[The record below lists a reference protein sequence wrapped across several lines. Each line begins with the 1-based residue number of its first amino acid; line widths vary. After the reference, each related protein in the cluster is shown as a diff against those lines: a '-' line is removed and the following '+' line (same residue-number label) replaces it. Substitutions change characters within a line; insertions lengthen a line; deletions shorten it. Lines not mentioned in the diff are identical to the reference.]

1 MKKTHPCM
9 FVVVIVTT
17 FMFARE
23 ARADGFD
30 RYTNSVLAQA
40 IGQPGVEE
48 ISPLPAERLSEAPRV
63 IADSNSALILVKTA
77 NGSNAK
83 LLVQF
88 ARQKFGE
95 RILPVLVVERFVTY
109 RPGSERSI
117 VAEGRNIHLYPG
129 YVLHLEIGQIVPADV
144 GGDLRFISDPKKGE
158 YLEALGRARLYLITR
173 PLPGTEIKKTVRP
186 APDEPYRAE
195 FFNGT
200 FRLYDDGR
208 RQGILRLQVDS
219 EGNLSG
225 EFFSDATGNKYPVSG
240 KVGPNPRHF
249 VQFTIKFPQSVQH
262 FTGYIF
268 TRGGSAICGSSKFQ
282 DRDAGFYAVRVDE
295 D

>member
-1 MKKTHPCM
+1 MKKTYSCM
-9 FVVVIVTT
+9 YVVVIATI
-17 FMFARE
+17 FMFAGE
-23 ARADGFD
+23 ARADVFD

-40 IGQPGVEE
+40 IGQPGVEA

-63 IADSNSALILVKTA
+63 IANSNSALILVKTT
-77 NGSNAK
+77 NGFNAK

-109 RPGSERSI
+109 RPGTERSV
-117 VAEGRNIHLYPG
+117 VAEGRNLHLYPG

-144 GGDLRFISDPKKGE
+144 GGDLRFLSDPKKGE
-158 YLEALGRARLYLITR
+158 YLEALGKAHLYLVTR
-173 PLPGTEIKKTVRP
+173 PLPGTEIKKTARP
-186 APDEPYRAE
+186 APDEPYRPE

-225 EFFSDATGNKYPVSG
+225 EFLSDATGNKYPVSG

-262 FTGYIF
+262 FSGYIF